1 MSQPSPAPATNT
13 LPPNKGLLGVVERI
27 GNKMPHPIA
36 LFLGIIVIVLVMSA
50 VFSAMGVSAI
60 HPHSKETLQV
70 KNMLSLNAILDW
82 SFNLSKNLQ
91 NFPVLASVI
100 ILAAATGLCEQ
111 TGVFSTAIKSSLKNA
126 SGNGVVFVI
135 ALIGSCGNIAGD
147 VSFLIVPSIAA
158 AIFLGIGR
166 NPLVGLFLG
175 YATVGGGYGTNFIP
189 GGWDVILT
197 PVTIQSAQL
206 LDPKFDMNLVSGY
219 FMMVVG
225 TVCVAI
231 TATFVTVKFVEP
243 KFGKYTG
250 TPEGIEMSEGDVTPA
265 EAKALKRT
273 MIALGMFLGAVVLA
287 CIPESSFM
295 RSPTGSLT
303 VNAPLMKSLFALL
316 LIIFLLAGMVYGIS
330 MGKITCI
337 KDLAALL
344 TKSITAIA
352 PFIVIAII
360 VSQFLY
366 LFNQSNLGTILAIN
380 GGNLLKDMTIP
391 VVAVILVFFLME
403 GIADLF
409 IVSGS
414 ARYLIFGPV
423 FVPMFMQL
431 GVHPAFVQM
440 IHRTGGSIC
449 NHLTP
454 LNSFFPVLLGLAQKY
469 DKNIGMGTIFS
480 TMIPYTI
487 AYSIMYSVLLVVW
500 YLFAIPL
507 GFDTP
512 VHYVMQ

>member
-1 MSQPSPAPATNT
+1 MTSAVASQ
-13 LPPNKGLLGVVERI
+13 NKGLLGVVERV

-36 LFLGIIVIVLVMSA
+36 MFIGIIAIVLTLSLLL
-50 VFSAMGVSAI
+50 SLLGVSAV
-60 HPHSKETLQV
+60 HPHSKETLLV
-70 KNMLSLNAILDW
+70 KNMLSISALLEWASNVAR
-82 SFNLSKNLQ
+82 NLQ
-91 NFPVLASVI
+91 NFPVLASVT

-111 TGVFSTAIKSSLKNA
+111 TGVFATAIKSSLKNA

-147 VSFLIVPSIAA
+147 VAFLIVPSIAA

-166 NPLVGLFLG
+166 HPLVGLFLG
-175 YATVGGGYGTNFIP
+175 YATVGGGYGTNFVP

-225 TVCVAI
+225 SICVAL

-243 KFGKYTG
+243 KFGKYSG
-250 TPEGIEMSEGDVTPA
+250 TPDGVEMNEGDVKPE
-265 EAKALKRT
+265 EAKALNRT
-273 MIALGMFLGAVVLA
+273 LIALGLFLGAVVLS

-316 LIIFLLAGMVYGIS
+316 LISFLIAGIVYGVGV
-330 MGKITCI
+330 GKITDI
-337 KDLAALL
+337 KDLATLL
-344 TKSITAIA
+344 TKSISSIA

-380 GGNLLKDMTIP
+380 GGNLLKDLTIP
-391 VVAVILVFFLME
+391 VVAVILIFFLME

-487 AYSIMYSVLLVVW
+487 AYTLMYGALLVFW
-500 YLFAIPL
+500 YLFALPT

-512 VHYVMQ
+512 VHYFLH

>member
-1 MSQPSPAPATNT
+1 MTNT
-13 LPPNKGLLGVVERI
+13 SSERKGLLGAIERI

-36 LFLGIIVIVLVMSA
+36 LFLGIITIVLLLSLLLSLLGISA
-50 VFSAMGVSAI
+50 V
-60 HPHSKETLQV
+60 HPYNGEQLYV
-70 KNMLSLNAILDW
+70 RNMLSISALLEW
-82 SFNLSKNLQ
+82 SANVSKNLQ

-126 SGNGVVFVI
+126 SGSGVVFVI

-147 VSFLIVPSIAA
+147 VSFLIIPSIAA
-158 AIFLGIGR
+158 TIFLGIGR

-206 LDPKFDMNLVSGY
+206 FDPSFDMNLVSGY

-231 TATFVTVKFVEP
+231 TATFITVKFIEP

-250 TPEGIEMSEGDVTPA
+250 TPEGIEMSQAEVTPT
-265 EAKALKRT
+265 ESKALKSAL
-273 MIALGMFLGAVVLA
+273 IALGIFLGALVIA

-303 VNAPLMKSLFALL
+303 VGSPLMKSLYSILL
-316 LIIFLLAGMVYGIS
+316 TTFLIAGTVYGIKV
-330 MGKITCI
+330 GKIKNI
-337 KDLAALL
+337 KDLADIL
-344 TKSITAIA
+344 TKAITSIA

-366 LFNQSNLGTILAIN
+366 LFNQSNLGTVLAIN

-391 VVAVILVFFLME
+391 VIVVILIFFLME

-454 LNSFFPVLLGLAQKY
+454 LNSFFPVLLGLAQRY
-469 DKNIGMGTIFS
+469 DKNIGIGTIFS

-487 AYSIMYSVLLVVW
+487 GYTIMYAILLVIW
-500 YLFAIPL
+500 YLLGIPT

-512 VHYVMQ
+512 VHYSFG